1 MFFDTILDVPIHP
14 TFTCS
19 KLTMLTAECFRH
31 LPVQNQQWKHLSIRY
46 IVPHPILSPSWKN
59 PPSSRFSFPLALTS
73 VIFFFSL
80 YNFKTCVLF
89 LLICVFFRILGQ
101 FWQHFGTAPCRLE
114 IQSWCGLN
122 SWLMVIS
129 FINEVE
135 EFEDLKR
142 FLNEKIKHSISQRFC
157 HPVLIKMGT
166 LLVLFNNRTKKQFCE
181 FDLVPSPM

>member
-1 MFFDTILDVPIHP
+1 MRFVSAYMCFF
-14 TFTCS
+14 C
-19 KLTMLTAECFRH
+19 
-31 LPVQNQQWKHLSIRY
+31 
-46 IVPHPILSPSWKN
+46 
-59 PPSSRFSFPLALTS
+59 
-73 VIFFFSL
+73 
-80 YNFKTCVLF
+80 
-89 LLICVFFRILGQ
+89 ILGQ

-142 FLNEKIKHSISQRFC
+142 FLNKKIKHSISQRFC

-181 FDLVPSPM
+181 FGLVPSPMYDFLSYDHTQLWAMLTKVHWFKDLEYCPEKVWYLVK